1 MALAIKQPD
10 ENTVNAL
17 LKLLMKE
24 RPSGYGKTLKV
35 VYCITKDENQNLRIP
50 VALARQ
56 LWNIQTPDYTQ
67 LPRYKIEDKIILG
80 EGGRDHQIPTYNNLA
95 ETIIK
100 DKATY
105 LSVYCGAGKS
115 IMASK
120 LICELGLVTAVVTDS
135 TLIFPQ
141 WVNIFKKNTSAVVA
155 EITSAVD
162 VLPPANIYVMMIT
175 AVGKMHPKVL
185 ESIKFLVVDEA
196 LYFMTPKRIP
206 ALLNFTPCYTL
217 GLCAEVKR
225 TDGLHSFLP
234 YFFGNKVIRKI
245 SDSPFT
251 VYRVETKFKPTVR
264 QMRWSGRMDW
274 NELLKSLA
282 DDENRNQLFI
292 DLCIKLK
299 DSKIILGTKRKKQA
313 RYIHDKLKE
322 AGESVALLIEDSKN
336 FPQCRILIGIYAK
349 LGKGVDVKNLCLDWE
364 GDVFDT
370 AIMALDLVNPE
381 QFVGR
386 VFRHPTPVVYDFVDD
401 NSTLKRHFDEE
412 RSKWYQSRQGRIVKM
427 IL

>member
-1 MALAIKQPD
+1 
-10 ENTVNAL
+10 
-17 LKLLMKE
+17 
-24 RPSGYGKTLKV
+24 
-35 VYCITKDENQNLRIP
+35 
-50 VALARQ
+50 
-56 LWNIQTPDYTQ
+56 
-67 LPRYKIEDKIILG
+67 
-80 EGGRDHQIPTYNNLA
+80 
-95 ETIIK
+95 
-100 DKATY
+100 
-105 LSVYCGAGKS
+105 
-115 IMASK
+115 
-120 LICELGLVTAVVTDS
+120 
-135 TLIFPQ
+135 
-141 WVNIFKKNTSAVVA
+141 
-155 EITSAVD
+155 
-162 VLPPANIYVMMIT
+162 
-175 AVGKMHPKVL
+175 
-185 ESIKFLVVDEA
+185 
-196 LYFMTPKRIP
+196 MTPKRIP